1 MAVRRSL
8 RLLSALVVMAASA
21 FAALGSWI
29 DRLGGYTAAGTVG
42 YYALPLLGIA
52 GGVGA
57 VVGHSPAARGV
68 SLAVG
73 AAATA
78 GWFVLLL
85 TQTAVNGAPL

>member
-8 RLLSALVVMAASA
+8 RLLSALVAMAASA

-52 GGVGA
+52 GDVGA
-57 VVGHSPAARGV
+57 VVGHSPAARAV
-68 SLAVG
+68 SLTVG
-73 AAATA
+73 AAAAA

-85 TQTAVNGAPL
+85 TQPAVNGAPL